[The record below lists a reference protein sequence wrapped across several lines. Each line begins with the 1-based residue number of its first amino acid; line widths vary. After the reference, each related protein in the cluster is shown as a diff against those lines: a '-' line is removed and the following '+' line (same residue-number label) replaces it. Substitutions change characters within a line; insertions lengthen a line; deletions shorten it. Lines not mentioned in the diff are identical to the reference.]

1 MAPFLRSFCR
11 RLVYIIDMALSSAP
25 QTYQGMAI
33 GAFGSTIITGTAVFT
48 GNWGAIRS
56 LDSGFIFDAGTKTS
70 NIEND
75 SYFNGKTFTV
85 PSEIVGNFTGIQL
98 SSGSCIAIK
107 AV

>member
-1 MAPFLRSFCR
+1 
-11 RLVYIIDMALSSAP
+11 
-25 QTYQGMAI
+25 MAI
-33 GAFGSTIITGTAVFT
+33 GAFGSTIIDYATTGSAIVT
-48 GNWGAIRS
+48 GNWVAIRS

-70 NIEND
+70 NVEND
-75 SYFNGKTFTV
+75 SYFAGKIFAA

>member
-1 MAPFLRSFCR
+1 
-11 RLVYIIDMALSSAP
+11 
-25 QTYQGMAI
+25 MAI

-56 LDSGFIFDAGTKTS
+56 LDSGFIFDAGTKTT
-70 NIEND
+70 NVDND
-75 SYFNGKTFTV
+75 SYFNGKEFV
-85 PSEIVGNFTGIQL
+85 SPAEILGNFTGIQL

>member
-1 MAPFLRSFCR
+1 
-11 RLVYIIDMALSSAP
+11 MALSSSP
-25 QTYQGMAI
+25 QTYQGIAV
-33 GAFGSTIITGTAVFT
+33 GAFGSTIITGTAIYT
-48 GNWGAIRS
+48 GNWAAIRT

-70 NIEND
+70 NVVND
-75 SYFNGKTFTV
+75 SYFNGKTFAA

>member
-1 MAPFLRSFCR
+1 MS
-11 RLVYIIDMALSSAP
+11 ISSSP

-56 LDSGFIFDAGTKTS
+56 LDSGFIFDAGTKTT
-70 NIEND
+70 NVDND
-75 SYFNGKTFTV
+75 SYFNGKEFLS
-85 PSEIVGNFTGIQL
+85 PAEILGNFTGIQL

>member
-1 MAPFLRSFCR
+1 MS
-11 RLVYIIDMALSSAP
+11 LSSSP
-25 QTYQGMAI
+25 QTYQGMAV
-33 GAFGSTIITGTAVFT
+33 GAFGSTIITGTAIYT

-56 LDSGFIFDAGTKTS
+56 LDSGFTFNGGTKTS
-70 NIEND
+70 NVDND
-75 SYFNGKTFTV
+75 SYFNGKTFTA